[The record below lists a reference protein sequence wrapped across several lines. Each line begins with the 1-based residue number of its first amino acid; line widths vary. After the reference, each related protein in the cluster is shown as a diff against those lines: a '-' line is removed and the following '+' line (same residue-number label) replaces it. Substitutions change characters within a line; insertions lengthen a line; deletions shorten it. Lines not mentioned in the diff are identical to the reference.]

1 MRKVHQRA
9 VPRGGILQPTI
20 SADRERLGSC
30 VMTLCCQRNPASV
43 GDAEEGVFGVK
54 GELR

>member
-20 SADRERLGSC
+20 PAYRGRLGSC
-30 VMTLCCQRNPASV
+30 VIRCQRNPASV
-43 GDAEEGVFGVK
+43 GDAEEGVIGVK